1 MWEKHNQLKKQAQ
14 AGVEIC
20 LIFKICREK
29 GDFMEMKFTTIF
41 VAFFVLF
48 CCVFATGCS
57 RDNNDPKSKAYPY
70 IPNEILRNK
79 EMKSSTK
86 NILLTMMGLPPE
98 WDFSIAGISFQLFYL
113 LRNV

>member
-29 GDFMEMKFTTIF
+29 GDFMKMKFTTIF

-57 RDNNDPKSKAYPY
+57 SDNNDPKSKAYPY
-70 IPNEILRNK
+70 IPNEILSEVDEVHLK
-79 EMKSSTK
+79 CLV
-86 NILLTMMGLPPE
+86 LLTM
-98 WDFSIAGISFQLFYL
+98 A
-113 LRNV
+113 